1 MSESN
6 QNKLAEIARDPSSIE
21 GLSRTEARRL
31 WIETNTLGAKLA
43 TVWMSPDDTS
53 HDEIL
58 DVHGAAALSRLSE
71 SFIYEHAKLMTRS
84 AFKAGTSWRFR
95 SKFLIEDIAALTDR
109 ADIEPIPNRRA
120 STLRAGRRLRAGG
133 VS

>member
-31 WIETNTLGAKLA
+31 WIETNTLSAKLA

-53 HDEIL
+53 HDEIV
-58 DVHGAAALSRLSE
+58 DVHGAAALSGMSE
-71 SFIYEHAKLMTRS
+71 SFIYENAKSMPRA
-84 AFKAGTSWRFR
+84 AFKAGVAWRFR
-95 SKFLIEDIAALTDR
+95 SKFLIEDIAALAGR
-109 ADIEPIPNRRA
+109 ADTEPIPNRRA

-133 VS
+133 MS